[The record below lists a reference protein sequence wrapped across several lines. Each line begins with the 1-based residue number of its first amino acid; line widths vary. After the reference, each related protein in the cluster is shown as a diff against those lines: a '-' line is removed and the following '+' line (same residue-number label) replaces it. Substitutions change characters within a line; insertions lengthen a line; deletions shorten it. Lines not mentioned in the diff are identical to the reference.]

1 LLPLTER
8 RNQETEGTMD
18 DGIGTMHRLLQEIV
32 EHLKSEARSD
42 KTAAAQ
48 KLRRISSLAT
58 TLAFTIQASAR

>member
-1 LLPLTER
+1 
-8 RNQETEGTMD
+8 MD
-18 DGIGTMHRLLQEIV
+18 DSIGTMHRLLQEIV

-42 KTAAAQ
+42 KTAAVQ

>member
-1 LLPLTER
+1 
-8 RNQETEGTMD
+8 MD